1 MICYRIAPND
11 LNAVRL
17 LIDRP
22 QTKQNLSFAPPCG
35 ACSLG
40 ARAFLK
46 FFVRPNYAKPGNFV
60 YATWTERR
68 VCGLNGRSGERRTN
82 LKDDKKRA
90 GGIAPPVF
98 LCYHVIVTQ
107 QDSHIEFLG
116 DSCI

>member
-11 LNAVRL
+11 LNTVRL

-22 QTKQNLSFAPPCG
+22 QTKQNLSLRPLRG
-35 ACSLG
+35 LQLG

-46 FFVRPNYAKPGNFV
+46 FLCAQTTQNQEILFKRL
-60 YATWTERR
+60 
-68 VCGLNGRSGERRTN
+68 GLSGVFAPKRQKRRTPHQ